1 MQEQRKEDA
10 VKALVEESER
20 REKCVGES
28 AKGASAGESTARG
41 IGRAARL
48 PEERWNP
55 RPS

>member
-28 AKGASAGESTARG
+28 ASAGKPREGPGERP
-41 IGRAARL
+41 RL
-48 PEERWNP
+48 PAERWNP